1 MSKVILAK
9 RYADALGEL
18 LETPDELELAL
29 AEVQA
34 FADAF
39 ESNHDM
45 RTALTNPSI
54 PVNVRAAVLNE
65 ILEIKE
71 SRSAAKRMIQV
82 LYERDRLTLIPEV
95 AKAFRSTLDR
105 RMNRA
110 VGTLTSVRKI
120 SDEKRATIE
129 HSISQFTGKD
139 VHLEPETNSD
149 LLGGVVVRIGGTII
163 DGSLRTRLSKLKQ
176 ALLAEENGSN
186 ENSSH

>member
-110 VGTLTSVRKI
+110 VGTWKSV
-120 SDEKRATIE
+120 
-129 HSISQFTGKD
+129 
-139 VHLEPETNSD
+139 V
-149 LLGGVVVRIGGTII
+149 
-163 DGSLRTRLSKLKQ
+163 
-176 ALLAEENGSN
+176 
-186 ENSSH
+186 

>member
-18 LETPDELELAL
+18 LETPEELETAF

-39 ESNHDM
+39 VSNREM

-54 PVNVRAAVLNE
+54 PVNVRKAVFDE
-65 ILEIKE
+65 ILETKE
-71 SRSAAKRMIQV
+71 SRSVAKRMIQV
-82 LYERDRLTLIPEV
+82 LYDRDRLTLIPEV

-110 VGTLTSVRKI
+110 VGTLTSVQEL
-120 SDEKRATIE
+120 SDEKRVSIE
-129 HSISQFTGKD
+129 ESISQFTGID
-139 VHLEPETNSD
+139 VQLEPETNSD